1 MSWLVV
7 KGRIHEAVQQYKF
20 VAKINNRE
28 FKVRVE
34 TGASGSRDHLSSSG
48 GHNDP

>member
-20 VAKINNRE
+20 VAKINNRQ

-34 TGASGSRDHLSSSG
+34 TCFRHHRSFIIEWGT
-48 GHNDP
+48 